1 MLDFWSTL
9 AMTACRGE
17 YTNLSKEIS
26 EAASDS
32 HVKYWMFDSL
42 WPPLHAEAST
52 QTCPKRPMR
61 QNLTRKPR
69 PQSKRRTTAI
79 QMLPAGGTR
88 GPWMGPLRVRRAS
101 TTSPLWPSSL
111 LTRLVTLL
119 RWVTPVYHRLP
130 WVTTDYNRWLQV
142 TPGCDRL
149 KRKTA
154 CYRQQPEMMQQVA
167 REYTGL

>member
-1 MLDFWSTL
+1 MLAFWLTL
-9 AMTACRGE
+9 AITAWRGK
-17 YTNLSKEIS
+17 YTNLSQ
-26 EAASDS
+26 EANEAESDP

-119 RWVTPVYHRLP
+119 RWVTPVYTGYTQLQQVEKGRNSVQQVLIA
-130 WVTTDYNRWLQV
+130 YNR
-142 TPGCDRL
+142 
-149 KRKTA
+149 
-154 CYRQQPEMMQQVA
+154 RQLT
-167 REYTGL
+167 TGNSQR